1 VLVSPDLVNRHLT
14 SDRLNRM
21 FKLLSQDE
29 VVQAYLRM
37 SNIMA
42 VSRLLYNDH
51 GPVHS
56 RITAG
61 SALEMLSLLMEAGV
75 EPSVV
80 KDGVG
85 DYEDAKLVVLA
96 GAYLHDIGNAVH
108 RELHHVHGC
117 YIASSIL
124 ERLLPKVYSGDGVK
138 VAQLKSE
145 ILHCVFSHDEE
156 VECLSVEAG
165 VVKVADGTD
174 MAGGRAR
181 IPYRIGKVDIHS
193 LSALAIDSVEIERG
207 SKTPVLIKVNMAN
220 PAGVFQVEVVLGRK
234 LETSRL
240 KGYVEVEVLEG
251 GRRLKVLG
259 AS

>member
-1 VLVSPDLVNRHLT
+1 MSPDLVNRHLT
-14 SDRLNRM
+14 SDRLVRM
-21 FKLLSQDE
+21 YRLLCQDE
-29 VVQAYLRM
+29 QVQAYLRM
-37 SNIMA
+37 ANTMA

-51 GPVHS
+51 GPTHS

-61 SALEMLSLLMEAGV
+61 SALEILSLLMEAGV

-80 KDGVG
+80 RDGVG

-96 GAYLHDIGNAVH
+96 GAYLHDVGNAVH
-108 RELHHVHGC
+108 REMHHVHGC
-117 YIASSIL
+117 YIASSL
-124 ERLLPKVYSGDGVK
+124 LDRLLPRVYGDDSK
-138 VAQLKSE
+138 VAQIKSE
-145 ILHCVFSHDEE
+145 ILHCVFSHDEG
-156 VECLSVEAG
+156 VECLSIEAG
-165 VVKVADGTD
+165 TVKVADGTD

-207 SKTPVLIKVNMAN
+207 QRAPVLIKVNMSN

-240 KGYVEVEVLEG
+240 KGYVEVEVYEG
-251 GRRLKVLG
+251 GRRLKVL
-259 AS
+259 S